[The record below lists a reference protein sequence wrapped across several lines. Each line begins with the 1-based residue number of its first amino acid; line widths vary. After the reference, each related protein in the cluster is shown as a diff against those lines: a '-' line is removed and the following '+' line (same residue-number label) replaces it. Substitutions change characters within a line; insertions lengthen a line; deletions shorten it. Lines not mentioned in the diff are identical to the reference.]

1 MQVDVSFVD
10 LVVVVFDF
18 CSFPNNAIADLVI
31 IPPSCLID
39 HIFIRPTKLFLLL
52 YHMLTSVNNF
62 IDKFSTIVLIFCI
75 QALINEFVT
84 HTHFILRG

>member
-10 LVVVVFDF
+10 LVVVVFVF

-39 HIFIRPTKLFLLL
+39 QIFIRPTKLFLLL
-52 YHMLTSVNNF
+52 YHMLTSVYNF
-62 IDKFSTIVLIFCI
+62 IDKFSTTELFNHLLKLVLCWR
-75 QALINEFVT
+75 E
-84 HTHFILRG
+84 